1 MSNSINILVFILE
14 NTEKKLFKEYVF
26 ELDKKIIDVKNIIL
40 EDLKLNNTATNTNT
54 NEFNYVDL
62 ENITDKVYKDFGK
75 LVFNKGIL
83 PLTVDNYKLS
93 EFTVGNRTFHFL
105 AIPKINNN
113 NLQNRKISGV
123 LKKVIKEQEK
133 LENLFVYDEDDF
145 PPLGK

>member
-1 MSNSINILVFILE
+1 M
-14 NTEKKLFKEYVF
+14 
-26 ELDKKIIDVKNIIL
+26 